1 MSQAT
6 ITSRSSVQRTTDSP
20 PPRRRR
26 RTVAKRGRPL
36 WMLIPGAVLLT
47 VIVLIPL
54 IMAIWMSLLDLSQ
67 YTIRQWLG
75 APFVAL
81 ENYVVVVT
89 QTQFFQSLAVSIGFA
104 VIATV
109 LSIPIGVAAAIVT
122 HNAFR
127 GRAVVRSLF
136 LVPYVIPSFVVATIW
151 RTIMQPGGVWT
162 GLLSFFGI
170 HSNLWLN
177 GPNAFWTLVIVEIWA
192 SWPFIY
198 LLTLAG
204 LQTIEHQVFEA
215 AALDGVTWGRQL
227 RSIVFPNIGGPLALA
242 CVVSVLSHINN
253 FTLPYVLFGI
263 PAPNNVQTLPFLTY
277 IQSFT
282 IFRFGLG
289 AATAVLS
296 LVLLAIPLI
305 VYLRMMRLD
314 VGKEA

>member
-1 MSQAT
+1 MSQT
-6 ITSRSSVQRTTDSP
+6 IITSRPAASRPAGSP
-20 PPRRRR
+20 PGRRRR
-26 RTVAKRGRPL
+26 SVTKRGRPL

-54 IMAIWMSLLDLSQ
+54 ALAIWMSLLDLSQ

-109 LSIPIGVAAAIVT
+109 LSVPIGIAAAIVT

-127 GRAVVRSLF
+127 GRAIVRSLF

-162 GLLSFFGI
+162 GALSAFGI
-170 HSNLWLN
+170 KSDLWLN

-215 AALDGVTWGRQL
+215 AALDGVTWPAQL
-227 RSIVFPNIGGPLALA
+227 RSIVFPSIGGPVALA
-242 CVVSVLSHINN
+242 CIVSVLSHINN

-282 IFRFGLG
+282 VFRFGLG

-296 LVLLAIPLI
+296 LLLLAIPLI
-305 VYLRMMRLD
+305 VYLRMLRLD

>member
-1 MSQAT
+1 MSQTTVA
-6 ITSRSSVQRTTDSP
+6 SRSSAMRAGGP
-20 PPRRRR
+20 PADRRRR
-26 RTVAKRGRPL
+26 SVVKRGRPL
-36 WMLIPGAVLLT
+36 WMLIPGAVLLA
-47 VIVLIPL
+47 VIILIPL
-54 IMAIWMSLLDLSQ
+54 VMAIWMSLLDLSQ

-75 APFVAL
+75 APFAAL
-81 ENYVVVVT
+81 QNYVVVIT

-104 VIATV
+104 VLATV
-109 LSIPIGVAAAIVT
+109 FSIPIGVAAAVVT

-127 GRAVVRSLF
+127 GRAAVRSLF

-162 GLLSFFGI
+162 GMLSGLGI
-170 HSNLWLN
+170 RSSLWLN

-263 PAPNNVQTLPFLTY
+263 PAPDNVQTLPFLTY

-282 IFRFGLG
+282 VFRFGLG

>member
-1 MSQAT
+1 MSETTLA
-6 ITSRSSVQRTTDSP
+6 SRSSATRTGGSP
-20 PPRRRR
+20 STRRRR
-26 RTVAKRGRPL
+26 PVTKRGRPL
-36 WMLIPGAVLLT
+36 WMLIPGAVLLV
-47 VIVLIPL
+47 VIILIPL
-54 IMAIWMSLLDLSQ
+54 LMAIWMSLLDLSQ
-67 YTIRQWLG
+67 YTIRQWLT
-75 APFVAL
+75 APFIWL
-81 ENYVVVVT
+81 ENYVVVIT

-109 LSIPIGVAAAIVT
+109 CSIPIGVAAAIVT

-162 GLLSFFGI
+162 GMLSSFGI
-170 HSNLWLN
+170 KSSLWLN

-215 AALDGVTWGRQL
+215 AAIDGVTWGRQL

-242 CVVSVLSHINN
+242 CVVSVLNHINN

-282 IFRFGLG
+282 IFKFGLG

-305 VYLRMMRLD
+305 VYLRMLRLD

>member
-1 MSQAT
+1 MMTESTAA
-6 ITSRSSVQRTTDSP
+6 SRSSSVRTTGSRP
-20 PPRRRR
+20 TRRRPV
-26 RTVAKRGRPL
+26 TKRDRPL
-36 WMLIPGAVLLT
+36 WMLIPGGVLLV
-47 VIVLIPL
+47 VIILIPL
-54 IMAIWMSLLDLSQ
+54 AIAIYMSLLNLSQ
-67 YTIRQWLG
+67 YTIRQWLA
-75 APFVAL
+75 APFIAL
-81 ENYVVVVT
+81 ENYLVVIA
-89 QTQFFQSLAVSIGFA
+89 QTGFFRSLGVSIGFS
-104 VIATV
+104 VIAT
-109 LSIPIGVAAAIVT
+109 LCSIPIGVAAAVAT

-162 GLLSFFGI
+162 GLLAGFGI
-170 HSNLWLN
+170 KSSLWLN

-215 AALDGVTWGRQL
+215 AAIDGVGWRRQMW
-227 RSIVFPNIGGPLALA
+227 SIVFPNIRGPLALA
-242 CVVSVLSHINN
+242 CVVSVLNHINN
-253 FTLPYVLFGI
+253 FTLPFVLFGI

-282 IFRFGLG
+282 VFRFGLG

-305 VYLRMMRLD
+305 VYLRMVRLD

>member
-1 MSQAT
+1 
-6 ITSRSSVQRTTDSP
+6 
-20 PPRRRR
+20 
-26 RTVAKRGRPL
+26 
-36 WMLIPGAVLLT
+36 MLIPGAVLLT

-54 IMAIWMSLLDLSQ
+54 ALAIWMSLLGLSQ

-109 LSIPIGVAAAIVT
+109 LSVPIGVAAAIVT
-122 HNAFR
+122 HNVFR
-127 GRAVVRSLF
+127 GRALVRSLF

-162 GLLSFFGI
+162 GALSAFGI
-170 HSNLWLN
+170 KSDLWLN

-215 AALDGVTWGRQL
+215 AALDGVTWRTQL
-227 RSIVFPNIGGPLALA
+227 RSIVFPNIGGPVALA
-242 CVVSVLSHINN
+242 CIVSVLSHINN

-282 IFRFGLG
+282 VFRFGLG

-305 VYLRMMRLD
+305 VYLRMLRLD

>member
-1 MSQAT
+1 
-6 ITSRSSVQRTTDSP
+6 
-20 PPRRRR
+20 
-26 RTVAKRGRPL
+26 
-36 WMLIPGAVLLT
+36 MLIPGAVLLT

-54 IMAIWMSLLDLSQ
+54 ALAIWMSLLGLSQ

-109 LSIPIGVAAAIVT
+109 LSVPIGVAAAIVT
-122 HNAFR
+122 HNVFR

-162 GLLSFFGI
+162 GALSAFGI
-170 HSNLWLN
+170 KSDLWLN

-215 AALDGVTWGRQL
+215 AALDGVTWRTQL
-227 RSIVFPNIGGPLALA
+227 RSIVFPNIGGPVALA
-242 CVVSVLSHINN
+242 CIVSVLSHINN

-282 IFRFGLG
+282 VFRFGLG

-305 VYLRMMRLD
+305 VYLRMLRLD

>member
-1 MSQAT
+1 MQETTVAG
-6 ITSRSSVQRTTDSP
+6 RSPVLRVGGPSSD
-20 PPRRRR
+20 RRRR
-26 RTVAKRGRPL
+26 SLAKRGRPL
-36 WMLIPGAVLLT
+36 WMLIPGGVLLV
-47 VIVLIPL
+47 VIILIPL
-54 IMAIWMSLLDLSQ
+54 ILGIWMSLLDLSQ
-67 YTIRQWLG
+67 YTIRQWLA

-81 ENYVVVVT
+81 ENYVVVIT
-89 QTQFFQSLAVSIGFA
+89 QTQFFQSLGVSIGFA

-109 LSIPIGVAAAIVT
+109 CSVPIGVAAAIVT
-122 HNAFR
+122 HNSFR
-127 GRAVVRSLF
+127 GRAAIRSLF

-162 GLLSFFGI
+162 GLLASFGMK
-170 HSNLWLN
+170 SNLWLN

-215 AALDGVTWGRQL
+215 AAIDGVTWGRQL

-242 CVVSVLSHINN
+242 CVVSVLNHINN

-263 PAPNNVQTLPFLTY
+263 PAPDNVQTLPFLTY

-282 IFRFGLG
+282 VFRFGLG
-289 AATAVLS
+289 AATALLP
-296 LVLLAIPLI
+296 LVLLASPPI
-305 VYLRMMRLD
+305 V
-314 VGKEA
+314 

>member
-20 PPRRRR
+20 PPRKRR

-54 IMAIWMSLLDLSQ
+54 VMAIWMSLLDLSQ